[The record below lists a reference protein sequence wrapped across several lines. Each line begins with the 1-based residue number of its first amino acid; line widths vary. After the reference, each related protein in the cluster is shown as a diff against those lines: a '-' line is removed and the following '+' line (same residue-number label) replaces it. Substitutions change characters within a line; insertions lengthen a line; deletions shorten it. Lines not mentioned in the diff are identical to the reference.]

1 MMLYTLCFSWWWCH
15 MLCSSWWSHEVLTM
29 VYQWLWLSCVW
40 WWSHCWWWCF
50 RMTSKLWSSTISA
63 RWSCSPCPQYS
74 PAPPPAPGCPDRCFI
89 IRKGVARICLQHH
102 DVIMMLVVMVS
113 ITMAWWWWCWKYLM
127 WWWCCRWRWCF
138 PSSWWC
144 VKAGA
149 DDGDVMLELFEGRWA
164 AHWSP
169 ETSYCWSPWW
179 RFIYFSRS
187 VLFY

>member
-1 MMLYTLCFSWWWCH
+1 MLCFSWWWC
-15 MLCSSWWSHEVLTM
+15 LILIFS
-29 VYQWLWLSCVW
+29 
-40 WWSHCWWWCF
+40 WWWCHSCASPGDQMAGDDVVEW
-50 RMTSKLWSSTISA
+50 RQISDVPVWLTSTSA
-63 RWSCSPCPQYS
+63 RWACSHCPQYS
-74 PAPPPAPGCPDRCFI
+74 PAPPPAPGCPDQCFI
-89 IRKGVARICLQHH
+89 IRKGVAQVCLQHH

-113 ITMAWWWWCWKYLM
+113 ITMVWWWWCWKYLM